1 MSIKKRG
8 FGGMDPEKQRK
19 IASMGGKRAHELG
32 RAYKFTSET
41 GRAAGKKSRRR

>member
-19 IASMGGKRAHELG
+19 IASMGGRKAHELG
-32 RAYKFTSET
+32 RAHKFNSET
-41 GRAAGKKSRRR
+41 GRAAGKKGGRR